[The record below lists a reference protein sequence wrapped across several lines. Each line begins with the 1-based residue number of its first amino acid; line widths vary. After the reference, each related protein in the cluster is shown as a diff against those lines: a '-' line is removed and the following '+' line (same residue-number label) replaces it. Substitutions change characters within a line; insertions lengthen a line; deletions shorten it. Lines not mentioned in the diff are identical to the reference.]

1 MSRRFRVLGRVV
13 WLLAA
18 CVMLD
23 TARARASDVF
33 TYTGSLNEGRN
44 EHAAT
49 LLADGRV
56 FVVGGWGSQ
65 AGYFFALSSAE
76 VYDAAT
82 GTFTRAGAMAQARI
96 GPVAVRLDSGAV
108 LVLGGFGPHPLGGY
122 QSIASA
128 EVYDPVTGAFSPTA
142 DMTTA
147 RQDMTATLLPDGTV
161 LVAGGFDFYFGPTS
175 SAEIYDPSSGTFS
188 PTGSLIQARSHH
200 TATLLPNGQVL
211 ITGGCSSFFC
221 ARSGELY
228 DPATRSF
235 SATGDM
241 TDFHSSGLTANLLA
255 DGRVLMAGGQT
266 TAAEIY
272 DPANDTFT
280 PTGNMLADQTGGT
293 ATLLQ
298 GGAVLITGGYWAPRK
313 SERYEPGSGTFVPA
327 AALQQ
332 GRSSH
337 TATLLPDGTVLVVG
351 GSGSPQSAELYH
363 SSGYVD
369 TVPPTISVPFDLTVG
384 AFDAGGVPVYYDVTV
399 NDDADSF
406 PTLSCIPA
414 SGSTFPVGDTTVNCT
429 ATDSSG
435 NTSSASFK
443 VTVIA
448 PIDVTVALSAKGSLD
463 STTDV
468 VTLSGTVACNR
479 ATFVFISGQLKETVA
494 HRAVLEGSFSTF
506 VSCVPPVT
514 TWSATTVANN
524 GRFGAG
530 PADASASAFAC
541 DLSCDF
547 DQTSRTV
554 TLGKGHVAAGL
565 ASTAAAAGTA
575 AATAAAASY
584 YQVTDLG
591 TLNGDSCLS
600 PGGMVSPGRSS
611 FATAFNDNGQA
622 VGGSCAFAG
631 FFQRVIHAF
640 SWSGGTMTDIGT
652 LGVGGSPDGST
663 AYGINDAGQIVGLNF
678 MNVLS
683 GGTAV
688 VWSGGTITSLDTVLG
703 GGFSSAYDINNAGQI
718 VGLRGVLPD
727 TSSWSAFLYDTASG
741 QVTTLPGIGGTF
753 RTSAVAI
760 NDAGDVA
767 GYGTA
772 ATNVFH
778 AVRWSAQV
786 PTDLGTLGGT
796 HSFASGINGAGDV
809 VGSSSMPGD
818 AGQHAFLY
826 SGGVMQDLGTLGG
839 SFSWAAGINEAG
851 LVVGSATTISGQ
863 GHAFI
868 HDGTSMVDLNDR
880 VSPAAG
886 WVLTQATAVN
896 GSGIIVGTGQINNE
910 THAFLLTPST
920 PPVDTTPP
928 VLTVPADFTVEATD
942 AAGAVVYYVVTARDD
957 VDPNPTVACVPP
969 SLSTFSIGTTTV
981 ECVATDNTG
990 KSASASFNV
999 TVVARFDI
1007 SLELAS
1013 RHAVDPKTGIVT
1025 LTGTVACNRGSA
1037 VSISGQLQEIV
1048 AQRALLLGTFF
1059 TFFACV
1065 EPVTAWSTPV
1075 VANNGRFGAG
1085 PAEASASAFACE
1097 RSCDSDYQSGPVQL
1111 VGGHH

>member
-1 MSRRFRVLGRVV
+1 MPRRFSVLSRVV

-18 CVMLD
+18 CAMFD
-23 TARARASDVF
+23 TARATASDVF
-33 TYTGSLNEGRN
+33 TYTGGLNEGRY

-56 FVVGGWGSQ
+56 FVAGGWSSQ
-65 AGYFFALSSAE
+65 AGFFFALSSAE

-96 GPVAVRLDSGAV
+96 GPAAVRLDSGAV

-122 QSIASA
+122 RSIASA

-147 RQDMTATLLPDGTV
+147 RQGMTATLLPDGTV
-161 LVAGGFDFYFGPTS
+161 LVAGGFDFSSGPVS
-175 SAEIYDPSSGTFS
+175 SAEVYDPSSETFS

-221 ARSGELY
+221 ARSAELY

-235 SATGDM
+235 SASGDM

-272 DPANDTFT
+272 DPANGTFT

-313 SERYEPGSGTFVPA
+313 SERYEPDSGTFVPA
-327 AALQQ
+327 AAPQQ

-369 TVPPTISVPFDLTVG
+369 TVPPTINVPFDLTVG

-435 NTSSASFK
+435 NTASASFK

-448 PIDVTVALSAKGSLD
+448 PIDITVALSAKGSVD
-463 STTDV
+463 SKTGV
-468 VTLSGTVACNR
+468 VTLSGTASCNR

-554 TLGKGHVAAGL
+554 TLGKGHGAAGL
-565 ASTAAAAGTA
+565 AGTTAA

-591 TLNGDSCLS
+591 TLNGDSCPS
-600 PGGMVSPGRSS
+600 PGGMISPGRSS
-611 FATAFNDNGQA
+611 FATALNDNGQA

-631 FFQRVIHAF
+631 FFQRVTHAS
-640 SWSGGTMTDIGT
+640 SWSGGAITDIGT
-652 LGVGGSPDGST
+652 LGLGGSPDGST
-663 AYGINDAGQIVGLNF
+663 AYGINDSGEIVGRNF
-678 MNVLS
+678 MNELS

-688 VWSGGTITSLDTVLG
+688 LWSGGTITSLDGVLG
-703 GGFSSAYDINNAGQI
+703 GGFSSASDINNAGQI
-718 VGLRGVLPD
+718 VGVRGVLPD
-727 TSSWSAFLYDTASG
+727 TSSWSAFLYDTVSG
-741 QVTTLPGIGGTF
+741 QVTTLPGLGGTF

-796 HSFASGINGAGDV
+796 HSFASGINDSGDV
-809 VGSSSMPGD
+809 VGNSWMPGD

-826 SGGVMQDLGTLGG
+826 SGGVMHDLGTLGG
-839 SFSWAAGINEAG
+839 ASSRATGISADG
-851 LVVGSATTISGQ
+851 LVVGSATTTSGQ

-868 HDGTSMVDLNDR
+868 YDGTSMVDLNDR

-886 WVLTQATAVN
+886 WVLAEATAVN
-896 GSGIIVGTGQINNE
+896 VSGIIVGTGRINNE

-928 VLTVPADFTVEATD
+928 VLTVPADLTVQAMDDT
-942 AAGAVVYYVVTARDD
+942 GAVVFYVVTALDD
-957 VDPNPTVACVPP
+957 VDPSPTVSCVPP
-969 SLSTFSIGTTTV
+969 SLSTFPIGTTTV

-990 KSASASFNV
+990 KSASASFVV
-999 TVVARFDI
+999 TVVPRFDI
-1007 SLELAS
+1007 TLELA
-1013 RHAVDPKTGIVT
+1013 RKHAVDPKTGVVS
-1025 LTGTVACNRGSA
+1025 LTGSVACNRGTT
-1037 VSISGQLQEIV
+1037 VSVSGQLQEIV
-1048 AQRALLLGTFF
+1048 ANRAVLLGTFF

-1065 EPVTAWSTPV
+1065 EPVTTWSTPV
-1075 VANNGRFGAG
+1075 VATNGRFGAG

-1097 RSCDSDYQSGPVQL
+1097 LSCDSDYKSGPVQL